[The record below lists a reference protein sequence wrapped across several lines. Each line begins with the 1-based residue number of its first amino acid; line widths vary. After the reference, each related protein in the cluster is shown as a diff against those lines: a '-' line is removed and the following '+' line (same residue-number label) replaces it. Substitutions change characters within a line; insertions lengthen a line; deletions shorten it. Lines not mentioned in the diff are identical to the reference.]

1 MLPCSLAYIFICIEL
16 IIMFDMNNDKSKND
30 NEGIRKEYETFHA
43 LKNIFP
49 VFFNG
54 IDEPSYFKMLK
65 TKIKRKLNQIIQ
77 LPLYICIN

>member
-54 IDEPSYFKMLK
+54 IDEPSYFKNVK
-65 TKIKRKLNQIIQ
+65 NKNKEEIKSNYSASIIY
-77 LPLYICIN
+77 LH